1 MVKGNKKRGAGILDT
16 ITNAVTSTYD
26 KAKAA
31 VTGTV
36 QPTVDTVVEDTGLG
50 PVATDQGAQ
59 QTLGTAPEAPG
70 TTMTGGKKYRKTR
83 KSKKIMKKTM
93 RRKH

>member
-1 MVKGNKKRGAGILDT
+1 MVKQKGAGILDT
-16 ITNAVTSTYD
+16 LKEGWN
-26 KAKAA
+26 KAKAT

-36 QPTVDTVVEDTGLG
+36 QPTVDTVVEDTGLT

-59 QTLGTAPEAPG
+59 QTLKTAPESPG
-70 TTMTGGKKYRKTR
+70 TTMSGGKKYRKTR
-83 KSKKIMKKTM
+83 KSKKVSKKTM